1 MIENET
7 FIDFEAIWLNV
18 KLKFLDT
25 EISLDAWCWGDFW
38 LLYDCLMIEL
48 PPRAMELKILKAIFE
63 SSFQVI
69 LQVAILMRRTEIEE
83 IQFGFGLIADL
94 GRNSI
99 RLTPQKSSQK
109 PRPIWKE
116 DLYWFL

>member
-69 LQVAILMRRTEIEE
+69 LQVAILMRRIEIDDLG
-83 IQFGFGLIADL
+83 FGFSLFADL
-94 GRNSI
+94 GRNLI
-99 RLTPQKSSQK
+99 RLSQK
-109 PRPIWKE
+109 PSLIWKGN
-116 DLYWFL
+116 LYSFL